1 MTAAAIPATA
11 PPAFSEALQ
20 PDRLGAFRA
29 ITEVAACLM
38 PLLNALDWR
47 GDPRQVAEALP
58 HFADTLDVT
67 GLRNV
72 MARLG
77 FQSRPVRA
85 RGRPLDTRL
94 MPCLLIRRRGS
105 VFVVLGS
112 EGAKARVFDGMTGTV
127 RLASWQTIAGTA
139 YRFTPSESDAAQ
151 AMAGR
156 RGWFANL
163 VLRFRPIA
171 LPVLGL
177 TVALNVLALAPP
189 LFIMMVYDRV
199 IAGQSPDTLLYLAA
213 GLAIALGA
221 DLSLR
226 GLRARTLAFIGAR
239 LDLLV
244 GCAVFERILGLPA
257 STTER
262 AGVGAQIARIKE
274 FDRLREAFTGP
285 LGLALLELPFAVIFL
300 VAIAVLGGSLVFIPL
315 GFVALYAL
323 ATWVFEAPVRRRV
336 GAATAAV
343 SRRQAFLVEAM
354 ATATSIRSLAGEAAW
369 LERFR
374 EISASAAL
382 ANFRAARSAAAL
394 QAVTH
399 TLMTAAGVL
408 TLGLGAMRVMD
419 GAMSAGA
426 LVAVMALVWRT
437 LAPLN
442 AGMAALTKLEQ
453 VRASIGH
460 LDRLMQLKPER
471 EAACAGLPRRH
482 FAGRVG
488 LARVSF
494 RYAAEAEPALLGV
507 QLDVAAGEVV
517 AISGANG
524 AGKSTLIKVIAGLYQ
539 PQAGSIH
546 IDGLNIRQID
556 PIQLRQTIAY
566 LPQGMRLFHG
576 TVAQNLRLAEP
587 TASDAQ
593 LVEAAALAGVLDDI
607 HALPEGFDTRLTDET
622 MGRLPGSF
630 RQRIGLARAY
640 LRRPAILLLDEPAT
654 GLDTAGDQALVA
666 AIQKLRGRTTIFMV
680 THRPSHMRLA
690 DRLVVMEAGAVR
702 AVGKPDQVIPQL
714 TEGLR

>member
-1 MTAAAIPATA
+1 MSTAAPAYA
-11 PPAFSEALQ
+11 PPAFAQALQ

-29 ITEVAACLM
+29 ITDMAQCLQ
-38 PLLNALDWR
+38 PLLAALEWR

-58 HFADTLDVT
+58 HFADTLDLT

-77 FQSRPVRA
+77 FRSRPVRVQG
-85 RGRPLDTRL
+85 GRLDRRL
-94 MPCLLIRRRGS
+94 LPCLVVPRKGAA
-105 VFVVLGS
+105 FVVLGEEDGRARIF
-112 EGAKARVFDGMTGTV
+112 EGAAAAERT
-127 RLASWQTIAGTA
+127 LAWSLVEGTA
-139 YRFTPSESDAAQ
+139 YHFRAEEAEPAPA
-151 AMAGR
+151 AGR
-156 RGWFANL
+156 RGWFATL
-163 VLRFRPIA
+163 AARFRAAMVPI
-171 LPVLGL
+171 LGL
-177 TVALNVLALAPP
+177 TVALNLLALAPP
-189 LFIMMVYDRV
+189 LFIMLVYDRV
-199 IAGQSPDTLLYLAA
+199 IAGHSPDTLAHLLA

-221 DLSLR
+221 DLALR

-239 LDLLV
+239 LDVLV

-257 STTER
+257 ATTER
-262 AGVGAQIARIKE
+262 AGVGAQIARLKE

-323 ATWVFEAPVRRRV
+323 AAWACEGPVRRRV

-343 SRRQAFLVEAM
+343 ARRQAFLVEAL
-354 ATATSIRSLAGEAAW
+354 ATQGAIRALAGEAAW
-369 LERFR
+369 LARFR
-374 EISASAAL
+374 EIAAAAAL
-382 ANFRAARSAAAL
+382 ANLRAQRAAAAL

-408 TLGLGAMRVMD
+408 TLGLGALEVME
-419 GAMSAGA
+419 GALSAGA

-453 VRASIGH
+453 VRASVGH
-460 LDRLMQLKPER
+460 LDRLMQLRPER
-471 EAACAGLPRRH
+471 EAACVGLPRRH

-507 QLDVAAGEVV
+507 QLDIQAGEVV
-517 AISGANG
+517 AVSGANG
-524 AGKSTLIKVIAGLYQ
+524 AGKSTLLKLVAGLYQ

-566 LPQGMRLFHG
+566 APQSLRLFHG
-576 TVAQNLRLAEP
+576 TVAQNVRLSEP

-593 LVEAAALAGVLDDI
+593 VEEAARLAGVLDDI
-607 HALPEGFDTRLTDET
+607 LALPEGFATRLNDET
-622 MGRLPGSF
+622 MRRLPEGF

-640 LRRPAILLLDEPAT
+640 LRRPAVLLLDEPAN
-654 GLDTAGDQALVA
+654 GLDAAGDRALVE
-666 AIQKLRGRTTIFMV
+666 AIGALRGRTTIIMV

-690 DRLVVMEAGAVR
+690 DRLVVMEAGQVR
-702 AVGKPDQVIPQL
+702 AAGRPDQVIPQL